1 MKSNR
6 VGLAVEVLED
16 RCLPAGTVTLE
27 FDAPTQTLFVT
38 GDDFDNQVTLS
49 LTSIDQ
55 YVSPRVL
62 GSYRAVPYFTAPQ
75 RETFLPSDFGRL
87 FFVFG
92 RQGTATAISGA
103 TTGSLRLINSTSA
116 VALIQEARL
125 GDVVRRIVV
134 NLAGGNDDL
143 IINYWD
149 TRQDRFRYGSGRG
162 LTLPQWDG
170 TVSIQL
176 GAGSDRLRIEP
187 RADGTADFPRI
198 DEGLNVFLVPS
209 SLSPVG
215 LHSCRSGRTILRT
228 AFPASAWT

>member
-55 YVSPRVL
+55 YVAQGYL

-103 TTGSLRLINSTSA
+103 TTGSLRLINTASA
-116 VALIQEARL
+116 VALIQEASL
-125 GDVVRRIVV
+125 ATPVVRRIVV

-198 DEGLNVFLVPS
+198 DEGDNVSWYLLP
-209 SLSPVG
+209 
-215 LHSCRSGRTILRT
+215 
-228 AFPASAWT
+228 

>member
-55 YVSPRVL
+55 LFGIGPY
-62 GSYRAVPYFTAPQ
+62 SYRAVPYFTAPQ

-103 TTGSLRLINSTSA
+103 TTGSLRLINTTSA
-116 VALIQEARL
+116 VALIQEASL
-125 GDVVRRIVV
+125 ATDVVRRIVV

-149 TRQDRFRYGSGRG
+149 TRQDRSRYGLGRN

-198 DEGLNVFLVPS
+198 EEGRNFSLVPS
-209 SLSPVG
+209 SLEPVG